1 MAGENPSNFCLLFF
15 TPFQKSMGKKVGR
28 CRCGFCSHPVK
39 RNTLDHEV
47 KLVFDAHGRHCSC
60 FGGDNQ
66 SAFPFLRHSERTS
79 ASLAETTASFSQWP
93 YRVLLF
99 APKNACQCSLFP
111 ESSLGLFCSS
121 PFSSP
126 RISVNTDTGNSIV
139 LCMIGAIHRQM
150 SCLRRTA
157 VFLFHPSRYF
167 IGILVVFQTVND
179 VYPHIIVLLNLFP
192 LKFGHP
198 LPQPCFLREPLLGR
212 TCHSSY
218 SPALR
223 GISYWGCA

>member
-1 MAGENPSNFCLLFF
+1 MCMVFVLYP
-15 TPFQKSMGKKVGR
+15 V
-28 CRCGFCSHPVK
+28 VK

-47 KLVFDAHGRHCSC
+47 GEYGFRCLLMLNGRHCSC

-66 SAFPFLRHSERTS
+66 SAFPFLRHAREP
-79 ASLAETTASFSQWP
+79 LHPLLETTASFPNVP

-157 VFLFHPSRYF
+157 VFLFSSFPIFHRD
-167 IGILVVFQTVND
+167 LVVFQTVND

-198 LPQPCFLREPLLGR
+198 LPQPCFCVSL
-212 TCHSSY
+212 
-218 SPALR
+218 
-223 GISYWGCA
+223 YWDVRAIRPIRPHFVGYRIGAAPKRARYCS